1 MDVAAAL
8 VIIFCSLLFSVYKGI
23 NIVYPLFIGLI
34 ILAAVSIKRGF
45 KPKPIFR
52 MMVRGGSKS
61 LIIIRIFVLIGAI
74 TALWRASGTVAFIV
88 YYGIEL
94 MNPDYFILYAFIL
107 SSIVSFLLG
116 TSFGTVGTV
125 GIVLMIM
132 AKSGNVNIN
141 LAAGAIIAG
150 AYFGDRCSPMSSS
163 ANLVASITKTDL
175 YINIRNMFRSSAVP
189 LAASI
194 ILYFL
199 LSKANPLVFHDNNI
213 SITIAEVFNIHWA
226 AILPAAVIL
235 ALAVF
240 KVDVKLSMLISIG
253 IAIVLAFV
261 LQGFSIMQILN
272 YTIFGFSLDSTG
284 FFNDIVKGGGIL
296 SMMKIAFIVLISS
309 AYSGIFE
316 ETNMLKEIHSQLEAI
331 AGKFGIFT
339 ATIFTSII
347 TAALG
352 CTQAISILLTN
363 QLIEDTYEKE
373 KVDKQELALDIED
386 TSVVLSPLIPWNI
399 AGAVPAAA
407 LTATVGFI
415 PYAFYLYLI
424 PLYALVIKGYKK
436 RKAHKNKSHEGV

>member
-8 VIIFCSLLFSVYKGI
+8 IIIFCSLIFSVYKGI
-23 NIVYPLFIGLI
+23 NIIYPLFIGLV
-34 ILAAVSIKRGF
+34 ILSTVSAIRGF
-45 KPKPIFR
+45 RLKQIFR
-52 MMVRGGSKS
+52 MVVKGGRKS

-74 TALWRASGTVAFIV
+74 TAIWRASGTVAFIV
-88 YYGIEL
+88 YYGILL
-94 MNPDYFILYAFIL
+94 MKPDYFVLYAFIL
-107 SSIVSFLLG
+107 SCIVSFLLG
-116 TSFGTVGTV
+116 TSFGTIGTV

-132 AKSGNVNIN
+132 AKGGNVNIN
-141 LAAGAIIAG
+141 LVAGAIIAG
-150 AYFGDRCSPMSSS
+150 AFFGDRCSPMSSS

-175 YINIRNMFRSSAVP
+175 YINIKNMFRSSAIP
-189 LAASI
+189 LAVSI

-199 LSKANPLVFHDNNI
+199 LSKANPLVFHNNNLPMAI
-213 SITIAEVFNIHWA
+213 EQVFNIHWSAVLPAA
-226 AILPAAVIL
+226 AILVLAA
-235 ALAVF
+235 F
-240 KVDVKLSMLISIG
+240 KVDVKLSMFVSILI
-253 IAIVLAFV
+253 AMVLAFV
-261 LQGFSIMQILN
+261 LQGFSFIQILN
-272 YTIFGFSLDSTG
+272 YTVFGFSMDSAG
-284 FFNDIVKGGGIL
+284 ILNDIIKGGGII

-316 ETNMLKEIHSQLEAI
+316 ETDMLKEIQGLLETI
-331 AGKFGIFT
+331 AVKLGIFN

-363 QLIEDTYEKE
+363 QLIGSIYKNKKIDNE
-373 KVDKQELALDIED
+373 ELALDIED

-424 PLYALVIKGYKK
+424 PLCDLIIKGYKK
-436 RKAHKNKSHEGV
+436 RKALKK